1 MSMTDPIAD
10 LLTRIRN
17 AHLAKHDRLDV
28 PVSKLKIEICKLLK
42 EQGFIREF
50 RAMERKENE
59 VTPSVRIFLRYT
71 PDGTPAISSV
81 ERVSRPGR
89 RVYRGAKEVQPVRNG
104 LGVAILSTSQ
114 GLLSDVQARERGVGG
129 ELLCEIW

>member
-28 PVSKLKIEICKLLK
+28 PASKLKLQVLQLLK
-42 EQGFIREF
+42 DEGFIKNFREI
-50 RAMERKENE
+50 EGKPVNLI
-59 VTPSVRIFLRYT
+59 RIFLRYNAQ
-71 PDGTPAISSV
+71 GVPAISHIA
-81 ERVSRPGR
+81 RVSKPGR
-89 RVYRGAKEVQPVRNG
+89 RVYRRADEITPVRNG
-104 LGVAILSTSQ
+104 MGVGIVSTSSGILS
-114 GLLSDVQARERGVGG
+114 DAAARERRVGG